1 MGAGH
6 IEHTALMRD
15 EACLI
20 RLELLRPRDTDRVSI
35 RVHDDIVRKRA
46 CLIAFKRRSIERD
59 GADIL
64 DDGRLGL
71 FRLDSPA
78 CDGHIALGI
87 DAVCIRAGSGKVG
100 VFGEKDAAVLRDADR
115 RRLISGGSD
124 RGCLYLHH
132 RTLGDFDAGSLRAR
146 GGDLCI
152 RQVDVRTLAV
162 AISARRAVSCAG
174 NLHIRES
181 PVSAMGHEQ
190 CRIHPVKV
198 TTFCT
203 RGVTGLRDGIALRGD
218 VCHGDAKRI
227 LIRFVRAVGHAV
239 IRAIGSDL
247 GGRAPLICGIL
258 RRRCRGR
265 RRFGFRLG
273 LGLRFWFR
281 FGQRSGLRL
290 CRLRRF
296 W

>member
-1 MGAGH
+1 M
-6 IEHTALMRD
+6 
-15 EACLI
+15 
-20 RLELLRPRDTDRVSI
+20 
-35 RVHDDIVRKRA
+35 
-46 CLIAFKRRSIERD
+46 
-59 GADIL
+59 
-64 DDGRLGL
+64 
-71 FRLDSPA
+71 
-78 CDGHIALGI
+78 
-87 DAVCIRAGSGKVG
+87 CIRAGSGKVG

-146 GGDLCI
+146 GRDLCI
-152 RQVDVRTLAV
+152 RQIDVRALAV
-162 AISARRAVSCAG
+162 AIGARRAVSCAG

-190 CRIHPVKV
+190 RRIHPVKV
-198 TTFCT
+198 TVFCT

-239 IRAIGSDL
+239 ICTIGSDL

-273 LGLRFWFR
+273 LRFWFR